1 MLESPWDFDFIGQR
15 GPRCERQA
23 SRQLEQVAMKINTRV
38 RYGLRAILRIAEG
51 HGGPPVSISTI
62 SEEQGIS
69 GKYLEQVISPLRR
82 SGLVISQK
90 GVKGGYVL
98 ASEPGAIT
106 LWDVIQALD
115 SHPHLVE
122 CVDDPATCSRVDCCV
137 AHEVWKLLDTRMQE
151 FWRGFTLGDL
161 LAAAGGSDST
171 ISLEA

>member
-1 MLESPWDFDFIGQR
+1 
-15 GPRCERQA
+15 
-23 SRQLEQVAMKINTRV
+23 MKVNTRV

-51 HGGPPVSISTI
+51 YGGPPVSISTI

-98 ASEPGAIT
+98 ARDPGEIT
-106 LWDVIQALD
+106 LWHVIQALD

-122 CVDDPATCSRVDCCV
+122 CVDDPATCSRLDGCV
-137 AHEVWKLLDTRMQE
+137 AHSVWKMLDARMQE
-151 FWRGFTLGDL
+151 FWKSFTLGEL
-161 LAAAGGSDST
+161 LHAATDDQSP